1 MLKWHEKISD
11 LKTANWKIEYGTH
24 DHHGMVSIKLPP
36 KSFARTAI
44 FMIFSMDPVDDS
56 FSYFIFQLYNES
68 FTGPR
73 RVQFANEKD
82 FRRVSSG

>member
-1 MLKWHEKISD
+1 
-11 LKTANWKIEYGTH
+11 
-24 DHHGMVSIKLPP
+24 
-36 KSFARTAI
+36 
-44 FMIFSMDPVDDS
+44 MIFSMDPVDDS
-56 FSYFIFQLYNES
+56 FSYFIFQLSNES